1 MTQIIDGLY
10 EKFPDPP
17 VSTILI
23 QFSRAFMEKEASR
36 TDENRHKD
44 YFYLLNDHNLKE
56 INRIVKDGMLDGK
69 VTVAEAES
77 RAVEESGDP
86 FYKKHSNI
94 AGGIVNLYLA
104 IESDIMVGAE
114 ISTYSVQAV
123 NTRYYQEKKE
133 NYFYRQSGLY
143 LVTPPE
149 RQKPFR
155 FVC

>member
-17 VSTILI
+17 VNTILI
-23 QFSRAFMEKEASR
+23 QFSRALMEKEASR
-36 TDENRHKD
+36 TDEKRHNDK
-44 YFYLLNDHNLKE
+44 YYNLNDHNLQE
-56 INRIVKDGMLDGK
+56 INRIVKDGMWNGK
-69 VTVAEAES
+69 VKVVEAGS
-77 RAVEESGDP
+77 RAVEEAGDP

-123 NTRYYQEKKE
+123 NSRYYREKKE
-133 NYFYRQSGLY
+133 NYFYRLSGLY
-143 LVTPPE
+143 WVTPPE

>member
-17 VSTILI
+17 VNTILL
-23 QFSRAFMEKEASR
+23 QFSRALMEKEASR
-36 TDENRHKD
+36 TDENRHADK
-44 YFYLLNDHNLKE
+44 YYIQNDHNLQE
-56 INRIVKDGMLDGK
+56 INRIVKDGMWDGK
-69 VTVAEAES
+69 VKVVEAGS
-77 RAVEESGDP
+77 RAVEEAGNP
-86 FYKKHSNI
+86 YYKKYSTI

-123 NTRYYQEKKE
+123 NSRYYREKKE
-133 NYFYRQSGLY
+133 NYFYRPSVLY
-143 LVTPPE
+143 WVTPPE
-149 RQKPFR
+149 RQKPIR